1 MAEKEYLLGANDTE
15 LQRLQFQHDV
25 WKDITEGFFNRL
37 NLKKGIRILD
47 AGAGPGFVS
56 LDLLERTGK
65 ESEITVLEPSEL
77 FINYLKSYSANK
89 KITNFK
95 FINDKVENI
104 PLPDNYYD
112 FIFLRWVI
120 AFVADPE
127 LFLEKLTSSLA
138 PGGIIAIQDY
148 AYEGISL
155 FPQGGAFDEI
165 PDAVRKYY
173 NSTGGDPYITTKIP
187 KMFKNL
193 GIELI
198 DFKPNV
204 LAGGPHSGVY
214 EWANK
219 FFSTHIQHMADKGI
233 VTQDKADAMLNDWIE
248 HRNSEDSIF
257 FSPIVVDVAGK
268 KSS

>member
-15 LQRLQFQHDV
+15 LQRLQFQHNV
-25 WKDITEGFFNRL
+25 WKKITDGFFDRL
-37 NLKKGIRILD
+37 SLEKGIRILD
-47 AGAGPGFVS
+47 VGAGPGFVS

-77 FINYLKSYSANK
+77 FINYIKDFSLKNNIS
-89 KITNFK
+89 NFR
-95 FINDKVENI
+95 FINNTVENTE
-104 PLPDNYYD
+104 LPANYYD

-120 AFVADPE
+120 AFVAEPE
-127 LFLEKLTSSLA
+127 LFLAKLVKSLA
-138 PGGIIAIQDY
+138 PRGVIAIQDY

-155 FPQGGAFDEI
+155 YPRGGAFDNI

-187 KMFKNL
+187 GMFKEN
-193 GIELI
+193 GIKLI
-198 DFKPNV
+198 DFNPHI
-204 LAGGPHSGVY
+204 LAGNPSSRVY

-233 VTQDKADAMLNDWIE
+233 VDQKTADEMLTDWIE
-248 HRNSEDSIF
+248 HRESEDSIF

-268 KSS
+268 KVR